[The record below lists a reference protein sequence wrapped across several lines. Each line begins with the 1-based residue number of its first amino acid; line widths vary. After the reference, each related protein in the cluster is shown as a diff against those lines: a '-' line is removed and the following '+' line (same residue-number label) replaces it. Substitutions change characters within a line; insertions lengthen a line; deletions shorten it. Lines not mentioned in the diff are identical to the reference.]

1 MSLAPRAV
9 VVRRPS
15 ELEELIA
22 RHGTHAQAA
31 YFLSTHGRDIAELE
45 RRDALQVNALA
56 AVTSALP
63 LDWRCGSVLREDLPR
78 FPFSP
83 EDVIVVVGQD
93 GLVANVAK
101 YLDGQP
107 VIGVNPD
114 PERNPGVLVPFS
126 ANAASKLIHRVS
138 DPRKLPVRGLTMVE
152 AAVDDGQRLTAL
164 NEVFVGPESH
174 QTARYTLALMDG
186 QSERQAS
193 SGIIVSSGT
202 GSTGWCRSIWQE
214 RRSGLLLPERE
225 ADQLVWFV
233 REAWPS
239 PATGVALTEGVLGAG
254 VCLSLTI
261 ESDHLVAFGDG
272 IEADAISLAWGQT
285 VRLQQAPGKLRL
297 VG

>member
-22 RHGTHAQAA
+22 RHGTHAQASF
-31 YFLSTHGRDIAELE
+31 FLSTHGRDIAELE
-45 RRDALQVNALA
+45 RRDALQANALA

-63 LDWRCGSVLREDLPR
+63 LDWRRGSVMREDLPR
-78 FPFSP
+78 FLFSP
-83 EDVIVVVGQD
+83 EDVILVVGQD

-126 ANAASKLIHRVS
+126 TAAAAKLIHRVA
-138 DPRKLPVRGLTMVE
+138 DPRKLPVRELSMVE

-164 NEVFVGPESH
+164 NEVFVGPASH

-186 QSERQAS
+186 HSERQAS

-202 GSTGWCRSIWQE
+202 GSTGWCRSVWQE
-214 RRSGLLLPERE
+214 RHSGLVLPQPE
-225 ADQLVWFV
+225 ADQLAWFV

-239 PATGVALTEGVLGAG
+239 PATGVALTEGMLGAG
-254 VCLSLTI
+254 ERLTLAI

-272 IEADAISLAWGQT
+272 IEADAVSLGWGQV
-285 VRLQQAPGKLRL
+285 VRLQQAQRKLRL
-297 VG
+297 VA